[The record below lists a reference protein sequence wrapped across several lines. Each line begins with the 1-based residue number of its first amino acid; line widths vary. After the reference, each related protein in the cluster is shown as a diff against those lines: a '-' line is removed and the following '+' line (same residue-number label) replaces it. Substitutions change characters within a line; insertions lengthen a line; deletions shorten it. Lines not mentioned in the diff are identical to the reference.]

1 MDIETVYDKLYRFVY
16 FKVHNRETAEDIT
29 QETFLRYMRRY
40 GDSKSYN
47 IKLMYT
53 IARNLCIDEFRK
65 KTQIPFPENYPLE
78 HEMIHHEDILE
89 KIMVDEALA
98 SLSVTEKEMLLLRY
112 MNDES
117 VATISELCHCS
128 RFSTYRTIKGAI
140 KKFREFLEVKGQDE

>member
-1 MDIETVYDKLYRFVY
+1 MDIEVIYDKLYRFVY

-40 GDSKSYN
+40 GDGKSYN

-53 IARNLCIDEFRK
+53 IAKNLCVDEFRR
-65 KTQIPFPENYPLE
+65 KTPMPLPENYPLE
-78 HEMIHHEDILE
+78 HKNHHEDIIE

-98 SLSVTEKEMLLLRY
+98 SLSVREKEMLLLRY

-117 VATISELCHCS
+117 VATISEIYHCS
-128 RFSTYRTIKGAI
+128 RFSSYRTIKGAI
-140 KKFREFLEVKGQDE
+140 KKFRDFMEVKDQDE